1 MQIIANV
8 FGTILRFIYENI
20 SHVMGEPKSI
30 SYFAISILLLTLIYK
45 LITLPVTIHTQ
56 KTQEQNALMQ
66 PEIKEIQRKY
76 KNNPQTQQLKMQ
88 ELYKKYNFNPL
99 SGCLPIILQMVLVLA
114 LFRVMREPGKYMFD
128 NVSKINEIAR
138 NFFWI
143 PDLTKPDPVLFGLPL
158 INAFTQFLVA
168 KISMP
173 TNNKD
178 KKSNEPDQMEMMN
191 KSMIYFMPIFMFF
204 ISSKYASGL
213 ILYWGFSNVIE
224 VLIRLIIKNKDKK
237 DVAEEVRWEAQ

>member
-1 MQIIANV
+1 
-8 FGTILRFIYENI
+8 
-20 SHVMGEPKSI
+20 
-30 SYFAISILLLTLIYK
+30 
-45 LITLPVTIHTQ
+45 
-56 KTQEQNALMQ
+56 
-66 PEIKEIQRKY
+66 
-76 KNNPQTQQLKMQ
+76 
-88 ELYKKYNFNPL
+88 
-99 SGCLPIILQMVLVLA
+99 
-114 LFRVMREPGKYMFD
+114 
-128 NVSKINEIAR
+128 
-138 NFFWI
+138 
-143 PDLTKPDPVLFGLPL
+143 
-158 INAFTQFLVA
+158 
-168 KISMP
+168 MP